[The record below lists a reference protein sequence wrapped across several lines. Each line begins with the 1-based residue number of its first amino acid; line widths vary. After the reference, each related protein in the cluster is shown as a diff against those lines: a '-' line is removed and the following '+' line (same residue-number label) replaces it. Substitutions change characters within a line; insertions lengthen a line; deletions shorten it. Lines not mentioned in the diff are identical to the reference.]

1 MRIKRFSGDNVTEVM
16 NKIRRDLGP
25 DAVILQTRKYK
36 EGGFLGFFAKNKVEI
51 TAAVEDKPLN
61 RNFDLTEQP
70 YTLVNK
76 DSIKKAYEAY
86 RDKEKENT
94 DKYTENLDK
103 HIEKE
108 KKTTP
113 SSIDQDV
120 LAKTQLELQEMHN
133 LLKEIKK
140 HIAREEEKDTI
151 PEPLVKWATF
161 LTQRGISKEL
171 IERLLSG
178 ILNDLDRELWD
189 NSDIVFARLKNE
201 VIKLCARTEIIR
213 PSRSKNTVVALV
225 GPTGVGKTTTI
236 GKLAA
241 GFSIIEKRKVAL
253 VTADT
258 YRVAA
263 VEQLRTFG
271 QIIGV
276 PVEVVMTPDGLK
288 EAIIRH
294 RDKELVFIDTAGRS
308 PHHEMHMSE
317 LEAFMEAAKPHLTM
331 LVQSATTNIADQK
344 AIFERFKNLS
354 THLILTKLDES
365 YRLGTILDLMVQSDI
380 PVAYLTN
387 GQNVPDDIDAATPE
401 KLARY
406 ILGEDNPYV

>member
-51 TAAVEDKPLN
+51 TAAVEDRPLSKSP
-61 RNFDLTEQP
+61 DLEEQP
-70 YTLVNK
+70 YKLVNK
-76 DSIKKAYEAY
+76 DSIKRAYEAY
-86 RDKEKENT
+86 RDKEKELS
-94 DKYTENLDK
+94 DKYTETF
-103 HIEKE
+103 ERPTESE
-108 KKTTP
+108 KKEEP
-113 SSIDQDV
+113 SSVDQDV
-120 LAKTQLELQEMHN
+120 LVKTQLELQEMHN

-140 HIAREEEKDTI
+140 QIEREEKDGI

-171 IERLLSG
+171 TERLLSG

-189 NSDIVFARLKNE
+189 NSDIVFARLRNE

-213 PSRSKNTVVALV
+213 PSRSKTTVVAMI

-241 GFSIIEKRKVAL
+241 GFSIIEKRRVAL

-276 PVEVVMTPDGLK
+276 PVEVVMTPDGLR
-288 EAIIRH
+288 EALARH
-294 RDKELVFIDTAGRS
+294 RDKELIFIDTAGRS
-308 PHHEMHMSE
+308 PHHEMHMYE
-317 LEAFMEAAKPHLTM
+317 LEAFMEAAKPNLTM
-331 LVQSATTNIADQK
+331 LVQSVTTNIDDQK
-344 AIFERFKNLS
+344 AIFDRFKNLS

-365 YRLGTILDLMVQSDI
+365 YRLGAILDLMVQSNI
-380 PVAYLTN
+380 PVAYMTN

>member
-1 MRIKRFSGDNVTEVM
+1 MRIKRFSGDSITEVM
-16 NKIRRDLGP
+16 NKTRRDLGP

-51 TAAVEDKPLN
+51 TAAVEDKPVKK
-61 RNFDLTEQP
+61 DLEAEQP
-70 YTLVNK
+70 FTLVNK
-76 DSIKKAYEAY
+76 NSIKKAYEAY
-86 RDKEKENT
+86 RDKEKENI
-94 DKYTENLDK
+94 DSQ
-103 HIEKE
+103 IEVSAEQVEEE
-108 KKTTP
+108 KSSKP
-113 SSIDQDV
+113 SSVDQDA

-133 LLKEIKK
+133 LLKEIKG
-140 HIAREEEKDTI
+140 HIAREEEKDSI

-161 LTQRGISKEL
+161 LTQRGISKDL
-171 IERLLSG
+171 TERLLSG

-189 NSDIVFARLKNE
+189 NSDIVFSRLKNE

-213 PSRSKNTVVALV
+213 PSRAKTTVVALV

-263 VEQLRTFG
+263 VEQLRVFG

-276 PVEVVMTPDGLK
+276 PVEVVMTPDGLR
-288 EAIIRH
+288 EALARH
-294 RDKELVFIDTAGRS
+294 RDKELIFIDTAGRS
-308 PHHEMHMSE
+308 PHHELHMSE

-331 LVQSATTNIADQK
+331 LVQSVTTNTSDQK

-365 YRLGTILDLMVQSDI
+365 YRLGNILDLMVQSDI
-380 PVAYLTN
+380 PLAYLTN